1 MCAPELVNTCIFLRR
16 LGVHGVEMLYYYT
29 VLLHGLATFLLS
41 SDPKFKIKRAGK
53 IVDVLLSFPHS
64 ESVIQQGLK
73 VTEDKNHI
81 FNKYQFTPS
90 GKSFRAPNCKLN
102 RYKFSIANIG

>member
-41 SDPKFKIKRAGK
+41 SDP
-53 IVDVLLSFPHS
+53 HS

-81 FNKYQFTPS
+81 FNKYQLTPS
-90 GKSFRAPNCKLN
+90 GKSFRAPNCKFN